1 MSLHVGKII
10 LPSGLGSEEFKLWHS
25 SGREGW
31 MGGSP
36 GEGQGNRAAWVFEG
50 WVFILVLSQTL
61 GMAVGKSQIA

>member
-1 MSLHVGKII
+1 
-10 LPSGLGSEEFKLWHS
+10 
-25 SGREGW
+25 

-61 GMAVGKSQIA
+61 SMAVGKSQIA